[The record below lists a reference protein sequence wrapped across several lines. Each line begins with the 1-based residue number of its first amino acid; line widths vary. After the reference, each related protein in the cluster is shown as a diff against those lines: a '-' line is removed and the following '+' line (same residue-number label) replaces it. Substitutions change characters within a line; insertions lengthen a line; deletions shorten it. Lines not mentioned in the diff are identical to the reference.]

1 MCVFIFITGQ
11 FVQWKMKIG
20 QLHFSL
26 CLKLCEMLKGSLA
39 YKRVYIV
46 GNAYLPFSFQDT
58 SRKRDPLLSNSNV
71 TTSPKRDEYGLNS
84 DLEVC

>member
-1 MCVFIFITGQ
+1 
-11 FVQWKMKIG
+11 
-20 QLHFSL
+20 
-26 CLKLCEMLKGSLA
+26 MLKGSLA
-39 YKRVYIV
+39 YKRAYIV

-58 SRKRDPLLSNSNV
+58 SRKRDPLLSSSNV